1 MTAIE
6 ILKNVQSV
14 GAFDKDIDEAIT
26 ELQQLKV
33 DYSKINDA
41 WIDCVERYETLAL
54 KDVKLSSNSL
64 QLKSCLNCK
73 HLQNQIS

>member
-41 WIDCVERYETLAL
+41 
-54 KDVKLSSNSL
+54 
-64 QLKSCLNCK
+64 
-73 HLQNQIS
+73 